1 MTGTPT
7 AAAPVPWPK
16 RTRRFLRAHAIL
28 LLLRLVGLLPLRWAL
43 ALGRWGGRL
52 AYPLLGK
59 DRRLALRHL
68 EKAFPERSAIERE
81 EIAKRMFESLGMS
94 AMELAKLPT
103 IDRILD
109 DYVEMPEETLQV
121 LQQARSGRG
130 AVIATGH
137 VGNWELLFRRSI
149 AAGLDAYAVGKES
162 HDPRFTALM
171 QRVRG
176 EGRVIWRGRPGA
188 SRQMLRVFRKDAY
201 LALLIDQDTKV
212 QGVFVPFF
220 GELAHTPRAA
230 ADLVLRTGAGLA
242 VAFIHRK
249 EGGGHRLV
257 AKEIPVEPTGDTEAD
272 VWRMTAA
279 ITKEIEQAIRL
290 HPHEWV
296 WMHERWKTRPPA
308 SK

>member
-1 MTGTPT
+1 MT
-7 AAAPVPWPK
+7 APAPAVPWPK
-16 RTRRFLRAHAIL
+16 RTRRFLRAHAL
-28 LLLRLVGLLPLRWAL
+28 LGLLRLLGLLPLGWAL
-43 ALGRWGGRL
+43 GLGRRLGGAAYALGGRS
-52 AYPLLGK
+52 
-59 DRRLALRHL
+59 RRLSLRHL
-68 EKAFPERSAIERE
+68 EQAFPELPPRERE
-81 EIAKRMFESLGMS
+81 AIAKRMYQSLGMS

-103 IDRILD
+103 IDRMLER
-109 DYVEMPEETLQV
+109 YVEVPEETAAV
-121 LQQARSGRG
+121 LHGVRRGKG

-137 VGNWELLFRRSI
+137 VGNWELLFRR
-149 AAGLDAYAVGKES
+149 ALALGLDAYAVGKES

-176 EGRVIWRGRPGA
+176 EGRVIWRGAPGA
-188 SRQMLRVFRKDAY
+188 SRQMLRVFRDDAH

-257 AKEIPVEPTGDTEAD
+257 AREIPVEPDAD
-272 VWRMTAA
+272 AATLTAA
-279 ITKEIEQAIRL
+279 MTRAIEDEIRA

-296 WMHERWKTRPPA
+296 WMHERWKTRP
-308 SK
+308 